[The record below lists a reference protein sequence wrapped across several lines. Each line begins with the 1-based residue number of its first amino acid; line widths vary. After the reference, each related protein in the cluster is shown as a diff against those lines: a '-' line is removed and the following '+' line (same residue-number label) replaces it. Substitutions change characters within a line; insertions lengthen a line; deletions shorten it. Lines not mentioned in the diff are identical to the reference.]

1 MESYFIEYLE
11 TIQPSDFEDVF
22 LIYCSFLANILKIP
36 SKALNLL
43 LINQHKIR
51 SLKNQILSSIL
62 IKKSK
67 KSLEKQLLNNDQYSQ
82 SFSTVITFDYQVRLL
97 ERNLRK
103 VIGKQIQILSIL
115 MNENDGKSVALD
127 KFMKIGKEIFN
138 EIESTKNI
146 IRKLFDKNLNHSRL
160 IQLTTLVI
168 KYLSE
173 DLAFRN
179 FYKQLNIKRINDKII
194 KRKKDGDDK
203 IDIFDKDAGVVFLT
217 LSKSMGTIKKFSK
230 TFPKVFNCNEF
241 EMKKQNIKNFM
252 PICFAVSHDKILMNF
267 VKTGKP
273 SLLTTKNN
281 NLYGISKQNYL
292 IHLNLIIR
300 LDTFF
305 VKDFFV
311 GAYVKSLKNATSK
324 TILIDIHGNFI
335 NCSKEVSNFI
345 NFGDVLPENQHK
357 ISMILL
363 IPDILERILP
373 YNYEEILLRRN
384 TNFKLKGFLL
394 CPNDL
399 SNESFEKV
407 SIKDEIFGS
416 FNDFKESKDPDL
428 FFQELRKK
436 VLIKISEINPQEF
449 TFYRI
454 HFTLIVQN
462 FSNNFVNVRLIEILE
477 IFEIKDVHLKVQYI
491 NKKIARI
498 KEMFK
503 KEAGLLAEE
512 LLPRINDNSPL
523 NKEISRTNSFHKKE
537 ENKHMLT
544 SNASFDRSM
553 DRSEEKEKIEKQA
566 YSLAPPEAE
575 FGDSYLSVTNR
586 SDIDK
591 KVSAMNELIS
601 EIKGSSIQL
610 PSLQKTF
617 QTSNLL
623 DIEESNGRKAT
634 ITSVSD
640 NNSNSQLLIPNG
652 AGIVNHHNNNGV
664 KLLKN
669 LLYNLLKIHEKKT
682 PLDNL
687 FF

>member
-1 MESYFIEYLE
+1 M
-11 TIQPSDFEDVF
+11 
-22 LIYCSFLANILKIP
+22 
-36 SKALNLL
+36 
-43 LINQHKIR
+43 
-51 SLKNQILSSIL
+51 KNQILSSIL

-103 VIGKQIQILSIL
+103 LIGKQIQILGTL

-217 LSKSMGTIKKFSK
+217 LSKGLGNIKKFSK
-230 TFPKVFNCNEF
+230 TFPKVFNCDEF
-241 EMKKQNIKNFM
+241 EMKKQNIKHFM
-252 PICFAVSHDKILMNF
+252 PICFGVSHDKILMNF
-267 VKTGKP
+267 IKTGKP

-281 NLYGISKQNYL
+281 NLYGISKENYL

-335 NCSKEVSNFI
+335 NCSKEVSNVL
-345 NFGDVLPENQHK
+345 NFNDVLPENQHK

-363 IPDILERILP
+363 IPDILERLLP

-394 CPNDL
+394 CPNEI
-399 SNESFEKV
+399 SNETFEKV

-416 FNDFKESKDPDL
+416 FNDFKESTDPDL

-436 VLIKISEINPQEF
+436 VLIKLSEINPQEY

-454 HFTLIVQN
+454 HFTLVVQN
-462 FSNNFVNVRLIEILE
+462 FSNNFVNVRLIELLE

-491 NKKIARI
+491 NKKIGRI

-512 LLPRINDNSPL
+512 LQLPNLDDKNPPNR
-523 NKEISRTNSFHKKE
+523 EISRTSSFHKKE
-537 ENKHMLT
+537 ENKQMIS
-544 SNASFDRSM
+544 SNPSLNQSI

-566 YSLAPPEAE
+566 YNLFPPDVEL
-575 FGDSYLSVTNR
+575 GDSYLSVTNR
-586 SDIDK
+586 SDLDK
-591 KVSAMNELIS
+591 KVSEMNQVIS
-601 EIKGSSIQL
+601 EIKGSSIQQS
-610 PSLQKTF
+610 SLGKTF
-617 QTSNLL
+617 PHNLL
-623 DIEESNGRKAT
+623 DVEESNARKGTNA
-634 ITSVSD
+634 SGSE
-640 NNSNSQLLIPNG
+640 NSNSQLLIPTGGAVMNSQYNTNG
-652 AGIVNHHNNNGV
+652 VSIHNN
-664 KLLKN
+664 
-669 LLYNLLKIHEKKT
+669 YIQICLKIFHLITYFLEISKNTYKIKKYPNCT
-682 PLDNL
+682 KSWKN
-687 FF
+687 FYE